1 MKLSVLL
8 ISFAA
13 TAIVVWVF
21 VVMAEIRD
29 SPIMGEPAAATSHG
43 RVSRISDPVGARPW
57 PRIDA
62 G

>member
-1 MKLSVLL
+1 LL